1 MKKIKAFTLIEMLV
15 VVAIIALLIAILLPS
30 LSKARELARQTI
42 CGTNM
47 KEIGTTFYI
56 YQSDNLDEFPTVAH
70 DTPPDQTAPV
80 VRYIENMGGGDG
92 GFPADPPRDLESAPT
107 NGPGNPDSPGSIQI
121 STTRALWLLVRT
133 GEVIPKQFVCPSA
146 QDAVDPTV
154 DVTTY
159 FDFIGYSACSY
170 GYQIPYDNTNT
181 CRPSADAD
189 PRMAIAADRG
199 PWSSSHP
206 TQLGHWTDGNSPA
219 GFNVDTVDPIV
230 TPVLYEVLIDPE
242 TDPPPNNGLT
252 EDSTP
257 DKWKRFNS
265 PNHGGQ
271 GQGRGQSVLYPDA
284 HSEFR
289 TTPLG
294 GVDSDNIYTQMNS
307 AQGWTGPD
315 FRRALQWGVIPSLGG
330 SIPIYP
336 GDGSLSMDQTIDSLT
351 DSLIWP

>member
-1 MKKIKAFTLIEMLV
+1 MMKKNKAFTLIEMLV

-30 LSKARELARQTI
+30 LARARELARQTI

-56 YQSDNLDEFPTVAH
+56 YQSDNLDDFPSVPHA
-70 DTPPDQTAPV
+70 TPPSQTSPV
-80 VRYIENMGGGDG
+80 VRYIENMGGGDDGAPENPMRDEISCETNDPNCG
-92 GFPADPPRDLESAPT
+92 G
-107 NGPGNPDSPGSIQI
+107 GVGSTQI
-121 STTRALWLLVRT
+121 STTRSLWLLVRT

-146 QDAVDPTV
+146 DDSVDPTV
-154 DVTTY
+154 DVATY

-181 CRPSADAD
+181 CRPSADVN

-206 TQLGHWTDGNSPA
+206 DQEGRWTGGQA
-219 GFNVDTVDPIV
+219 QGFFVDTIDTDV
-230 TPVLYEVLIDPE
+230 TNPLYDDVLLNPL
-242 TDPPPNNGLT
+242 TDPQNGGLT

-284 HSEFR
+284 HSEFKN
-289 TTPLG
+289 TPLG
-294 GVDSDNIYTQMNS
+294 GVDSDNIYTQMS
-307 AQGWTGPD
+307 ATLGQD
-315 FRRALQWGVIPSLGG
+315 ANFRHALQWGAIPSLGN
-330 SIPIYP
+330 PIYP
-336 GDGSLSMDQTIDSLT
+336 GDGSLDTNRTMDSLT

>member
-1 MKKIKAFTLIEMLV
+1 MKRIKGFTLIEMLV

-30 LSKARELARQTI
+30 LAKARELARQTI

-56 YQSDNLDEFPTVAH
+56 YQSDNLDEFPSVAY
-70 DTPPDQTAPV
+70 DTPPGQTAPIV
-80 VRYIENMGGGDG
+80 KYIENLGGGAG
-92 GFPADPPRDLESAPT
+92 GEPTDPRRDEISVERST
-107 NGPGNPDSPGSIQI
+107 QNPVGSTVV
-121 STTRALWLLVRT
+121 STTRSLWLLVRT
-133 GEVIPKQFVCPSA
+133 GEVIPKQFICPSA
-146 QDAVDPTV
+146 DDSVDPTV

-159 FDFIGYSACSY
+159 FDFIGYSAISY

-181 CRPSADAD
+181 CRPSADLN

-199 PWSSSHP
+199 PWSSSHD
-206 TQLGHWTDGNSPA
+206 TQLGRWSGGNAPP
-219 GFNVDTVDPIV
+219 GFFVDTVDSDV
-230 TPVLYEVLIDPE
+230 TSALYALLIDQ
-242 TDPPPNNGLT
+242 DIDLN

-271 GQGRGQSVLYPDA
+271 GLGSGQSVLYPDA
-284 HSEFR
+284 HAQFNH
-289 TTPLG
+289 TPLG
-294 GVDSDNIYTQMNS
+294 GVDSDNIYTQMS
-307 AQGWTGPD
+307 ATVGQGTD
-315 FRRALQWGVIPSLGG
+315 FRRALQWGVIPSLG

-336 GDGSLSMDQTIDSLT
+336 GDGSLDIAQTIDSLT

>member
-30 LSKARELARQTI
+30 LAKARELARQTI

-56 YQSDNLDEFPTVAH
+56 YQSDNLDEFPSVAH
-70 DTPPDQTAPV
+70 ETEPGQTDPV
-80 VRYIENMGGGDG
+80 VRYIGSLGGGQG
-92 GFPADPPRDLESAPT
+92 GAPGDPKRDEISLSRKQQE
-107 NGPGNPDSPGSIQI
+107 PGSTQI
-121 STTRALWLLVRT
+121 STTRSLWLLVRT
-133 GEVIPKQFVCPSA
+133 GEVIPKQFICPSA
-146 QDAVDPTV
+146 DDSIDPTV

-159 FDFIGYSACSY
+159 FDFIGYSSVSY

-181 CRPSADAD
+181 CRPSADLD

-199 PWSSSHP
+199 PWSSSDP
-206 TQLGHWTDGNSPA
+206 EQRGQWDGGDGPP
-219 GFNVDTVDPIV
+219 GFFVDTVELTV
-230 TPVLYEVLIDPE
+230 TNVLYGVLTDSQ
-242 TDPPPNNGLT
+242 TDPQNNGLN

-271 GQGRGQSVLYPDA
+271 GQGSGQSVLYPDA
-284 HSEFR
+284 HAQFNK
-289 TTPLG
+289 TPLG
-294 GVDSDNIYTQMNS
+294 GVDSDNIFTQMS
-307 AQGWTGPD
+307 ATVGQAEN
-315 FRRALQWGVIPSLGG
+315 FRHALQWGVIPKLSGTV
-330 SIPIYP
+330 PIYP
-336 GDGSLSMDQTIDSLT
+336 GDGSLDPTGDGKFDSLT

>member
-1 MKKIKAFTLIEMLV
+1 MMKRIKGFTLIEMLV

-30 LSKARELARQTI
+30 LAKARELARQTI

-56 YQSDNLDEFPTVAH
+56 YQSDNLDEFPSVAH
-70 DTPPDQTAPV
+70 DTPSSQTFPV
-80 VRYIENMGGGDG
+80 VRYIESMGGGQG
-92 GFPADPPRDLESAPT
+92 GQPDDPRRDEISCVTNDPRCGA
-107 NGPGNPDSPGSIQI
+107 GPGSTRI
-121 STTRALWLLVRT
+121 STTRSLWLLVRT

-146 QDAVDPTV
+146 DDSVDPTV

-181 CRPSADAD
+181 CRPSADVD

-199 PWSSSHP
+199 PWSSSHA
-206 TQLGHWTDGNSPA
+206 TQLGRWSGGDSPPGFYVDSIDG
-219 GFNVDTVDPIV
+219 DV
-230 TPVLYEVLIDPE
+230 TTVLYELLIDTNE
-242 TDPPPNNGLT
+242 ELN

-271 GQGRGQSVLYPDA
+271 GQGAGQSVLYPDA
-284 HSEFR
+284 HASFKR
-289 TTPLG
+289 KPLG
-294 GVDSDNIYTQMNS
+294 GVDSDNIYTQMS
-307 AQGWTGPD
+307 ANVSGGGTD
-315 FRRALQWGVIPSLGG
+315 VNFRRALQWGVIPSLTGT
-330 SIPIYP
+330 PIYP
-336 GDGSLSMDQTIDSLT
+336 GDGSLDVAQTIDSLT

>member
-1 MKKIKAFTLIEMLV
+1 MMKRIKAFTLIEMLV

-30 LSKARELARQTI
+30 LARARELARQTI

-70 DTPPDQTAPV
+70 DTEPGQTVPR

-92 GFPADPPRDLESAPT
+92 GEPLDPRRDEISVPRILPEIPE
-107 NGPGNPDSPGSIQI
+107 GSTQI

-133 GEVIPKQFVCPSA
+133 GEVIPKEFICPSA
-146 QDAVDPTV
+146 DDSVDPTV

-181 CRPSADAD
+181 CRPSADVD
-189 PRMAIAADRG
+189 PRMAIAADRS
-199 PWSSSHP
+199 PWSSSHLE
-206 TQLGHWTDGNSPA
+206 QLGRWSGGDAPP
-219 GFNVDTVDPIV
+219 GFFVDSIDNDV
-230 TPVLYEVLIDPE
+230 TTVLYDVLRDPL
-242 TDPPPNNGLT
+242 TDPLNDGLN

-271 GQGRGQSVLYPDA
+271 GQSRGQSVLYPDA

-289 TTPLG
+289 ATPLA
-294 GVDSDNIYTQMNS
+294 GVDSDNIYTQMTS
-307 AQGWTGPD
+307 TQGWTGTD
-315 FRRALQWGVIPSLGG
+315 FPHGLHWGVIPKLTGT
-330 SIPIYP
+330 PVYP
-336 GDGSLSMDQTIDSLT
+336 GDGSLDVPQTVDSLT

>member
-1 MKKIKAFTLIEMLV
+1 MMKRIKAFTLIEMLV

-56 YQSDNLDEFPTVAH
+56 YQSDNLDDFPTVAH
-70 DTPPDQTAPV
+70 DTPPSQIAPV
-80 VRYIENMGGGDG
+80 VHYIENMGGGQAG
-92 GFPADPPRDLESAPT
+92 GPADPMRDEISSPRNQQTA
-107 NGPGNPDSPGSIQI
+107 GSIRL

-133 GEVIPKQFVCPSA
+133 GEVIPKEFICPSA
-146 QDAVDPTV
+146 DDSVDPTV

-181 CRPSADAD
+181 CRPSADVD

-199 PWSSSHP
+199 PWSSSG
-206 TQLGHWTDGNSPA
+206 TAEEERCQWTGGDAPPGW
-219 GFNVDTVDPIV
+219 FVDTIDSDV
-230 TPVLYEVLIDPE
+230 TNVLYPVLIDPG
-242 TDPPPNNGLT
+242 TGPQGNGLT

-257 DKWKRFNS
+257 DSWKRFNS

-284 HSEFR
+284 HSEFK

-294 GVDSDNIYTQMNS
+294 GVDSDNIYTQMS
-307 AQGWTGPD
+307 ATLGDEAD
-315 FRRALQWGVIPSLGG
+315 FRRALQWGRIPALS
-330 SIPIYP
+330 STPVYP
-336 GDGSLSMDQTIDSLT
+336 GDGSLDVNETIDSTT